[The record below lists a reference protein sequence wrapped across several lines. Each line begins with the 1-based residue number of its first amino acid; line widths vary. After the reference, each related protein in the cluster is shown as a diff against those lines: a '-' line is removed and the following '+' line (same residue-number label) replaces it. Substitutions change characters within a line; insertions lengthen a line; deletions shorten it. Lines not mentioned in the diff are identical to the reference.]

1 MELKEMTIEQLEERK
16 TELVAEIDGCEEMEK
31 LEELRLNIEAIKA
44 EMETRAQ
51 IEAEKAEIRSAVA
64 NNEVPVV
71 EVQTFPEERSEVK
84 NMEEVRN
91 SREYVEAYANYIKTG
106 NEEEVR
112 SLLTTNATGGTVA
125 IPDMVY
131 DIVKTAWSKEGII
144 ARVKKAYIKG
154 NLKVGFE
161 ISATGAV
168 IHTEGG
174 SAVTEET
181 LVLGTV
187 TLVPQS
193 IKKWIS
199 ISDEAMDLRGEAFLQ
214 YIYDELAY
222 QIAKKAAD
230 EVVAAIEACGTQ
242 STATSVGVPVV
253 TATAISIDLVAQA
266 LGNLSDEANNPVVM
280 MNKATWS
287 AFKAVQ
293 YANGYSVD
301 PFEGLDVVFN
311 NTIKSFAAAS
321 SGDTFAIVGD
331 LGQGALINL
340 PNGEGIEFKFDDKT
354 DMTKDLVR
362 VLGREY
368 MGIGIVGP
376 NSFVKIQ
383 K

>member
-1 MELKEMTIEQLEERK
+1 MELKDMTIEQLEERK
-16 TELVAEIDGCEEMEK
+16 KAIASEVETDGADLDALDSEVKSINAELEARKAAEAKKVEIRQAVAQGAGTVVEAAPVEEKREMKDVAEI
-31 LEELRLNIEAIKA
+31 
-44 EMETRAQ
+44 
-51 IEAEKAEIRSAVA
+51 
-64 NNEVPVV
+64 
-71 EVQTFPEERSEVK
+71 
-84 NMEEVRN
+84 RN
-91 SREYVEAYANYIKTG
+91 SKEYINAYADYIRTG
-106 NEEEVR
+106 KDAECR
-112 SLLTTNATGGTVA
+112 ALLTTNATNGTVA

-131 DIVKTAWSKEGII
+131 DIVKTAWAKEGII
-144 ARVKKAYIKG
+144 SRVKKAYIKG

-161 ISATGAV
+161 ISSTGAA

-174 SAVTEET
+174 AAVTEET

-187 TLVPQS
+187 TLVPES

-199 ISDEAMDLRGEAFLQ
+199 LSDEVMDLRGEAFLQ

-230 EVVAAIEACGTQ
+230 EVVSKIVTSGTQ
-242 STATSVGVPVV
+242 STSTAVGVPVI
-253 TATAISIDLVAQA
+253 TATAISLDLVAQA
-266 LGNLSDEANNPVVM
+266 LGQLSDEANNPTII

-293 YANGYSVD
+293 YANHYGVD

-321 SGDTFAIVGD
+321 TGDTFVIVGD

-376 NSFVKIQ
+376 DSFVKIV

>member
-16 TELVAEIDGCEEMEK
+16 AELVAEIDGCEEMEK
-31 LEELRLNIEAIKA
+31 LEELRSNIEAIKA

-71 EVQTFPEERSEVK
+71 EVQTFPEERAEVK

-106 NEEEVR
+106 SDEEVR
-112 SLLTTNATGGTVA
+112 SLLTTNGTNGTVA

-131 DIVKTAWSKEGII
+131 DIVKTAWNKEGII

-168 IHTEGG
+168 VHTEGG
-174 SAVTEET
+174 DAVTEET

-187 TLVPQS
+187 TLVPKS

-222 QIAKKAAD
+222 QIAKKAAN

-242 STATSVGVPVV
+242 STSTSVGVPVV
-253 TATAISIDLVAQA
+253 EATAISIDLVAQA

-293 YANGYSVD
+293 YANNYAVD

>member
-16 TELVAEIDGCEEMEK
+16 AELVAEIDGCEEMDK
-31 LEELRLNIEAIKA
+31 LEELRTNIEAIKA
-44 EMETRAQ
+44 EMESRAQ

-112 SLLTTNATGGTVA
+112 SLLTTNATNGTVA

-174 SAVTEET
+174 DAVTEET

-187 TLVPQS
+187 TLVPKS

-242 STATSVGVPVV
+242 STSTSVGVPVV
-253 TATAISIDLVAQA
+253 EATAISIDLVAQA
-266 LGNLSDEANNPVVM
+266 LGQLSDEANNPVIM

>member
-1 MELKEMTIEQLEERK
+1 MELKDMTIEQLEERK
-16 TELVAEIDGCEEMEK
+16 QAIASEVETDGADLDALDSEVKSINAELEARKAAEAKKVEIRQAVAQGAGTVVEAAPVEEKREMKDVAEI
-31 LEELRLNIEAIKA
+31 
-44 EMETRAQ
+44 
-51 IEAEKAEIRSAVA
+51 
-64 NNEVPVV
+64 
-71 EVQTFPEERSEVK
+71 
-84 NMEEVRN
+84 RN
-91 SREYVEAYANYIKTG
+91 SKEYINAYADYIRTG
-106 NEEEVR
+106 KDAECR
-112 SLLTTNATGGTVA
+112 ALLTTNATNGTVA

-131 DIVKTAWSKEGII
+131 DIVKTAWAKEGII
-144 ARVKKAYIKG
+144 SRVKKAYIKG

-161 ISATGAV
+161 ISSTGAA

-174 SAVTEET
+174 AAITEET

-187 TLVPQS
+187 TLVPES

-199 ISDEAMDLRGEAFLQ
+199 LSDEVMDLRGEAFLQ

-230 EVVAAIEACGTQ
+230 EVVSKIVTSGTQ
-242 STATSVGVPVV
+242 STSTAVGVPVI

-266 LGNLSDEANNPVVM
+266 LGQLSDEANNPTIM

-293 YANGYSVD
+293 YANNYGVD

-311 NTIKSFAAAS
+311 NTIKSFAAATT
-321 SGDTFAIVGD
+321 GDTFVIVGD

-368 MGIGIVGP
+368 MGIGIIGP
-376 NSFVKIQ
+376 DSFVKIV

>member
-31 LEELRLNIEAIKA
+31 LEELRSNIEAIKA
-44 EMETRAQ
+44 EMENRAQ

-106 NEEEVR
+106 SDEEVR
-112 SLLTTNATGGTVA
+112 SLLTTNATNGTVA

-174 SAVTEET
+174 DAVTEET

-187 TLVPQS
+187 TLVPKS

-242 STATSVGVPVV
+242 STSTSVGVPVV

-293 YANGYSVD
+293 YANGYAVD

>member
-31 LEELRLNIEAIKA
+31 LEELRSNIEAIKA
-44 EMETRAQ
+44 EMESRAQ

-106 NEEEVR
+106 SDEEVR
-112 SLLTTNATGGTVA
+112 SLLTTNATNGTVA

-174 SAVTEET
+174 DAVSEET

-187 TLVPQS
+187 TLVPKS

-242 STATSVGVPVV
+242 STSTSVGVPVV
-253 TATAISIDLVAQA
+253 EATAISIDLVAQA
-266 LGNLSDEANNPVVM
+266 LGQLSDEANNPVIM

-293 YANGYSVD
+293 YANNYAVD

>member
-1 MELKEMTIEQLEERK
+1 MELKDMTIEQLEERK
-16 TELVAEIDGCEEMEK
+16 QAIASEVETDGADLDALDSEVKSINAELEARKAAEAKKVEIRQAVAQGAGTVVETAPVEEKREMKDVAEI
-31 LEELRLNIEAIKA
+31 
-44 EMETRAQ
+44 
-51 IEAEKAEIRSAVA
+51 
-64 NNEVPVV
+64 
-71 EVQTFPEERSEVK
+71 
-84 NMEEVRN
+84 RN
-91 SREYVEAYANYIKTG
+91 SKEYINAYADYIRTG
-106 NEEEVR
+106 KDAECR
-112 SLLTTNATGGTVA
+112 ALLTTNATNGTVA

-131 DIVKTAWSKEGII
+131 DIVKTAWAKEGII
-144 ARVKKAYIKG
+144 SRVKKAYIKG

-161 ISATGAV
+161 ISSTGAA

-174 SAVTEET
+174 AAVTEET

-187 TLVPQS
+187 TLVPES

-199 ISDEAMDLRGEAFLQ
+199 LSDEVMDLRGEAFLQ

-230 EVVAAIEACGTQ
+230 EVVSKIVTSGTQ
-242 STATSVGVPVV
+242 STSTAVGVPVI

-266 LGNLSDEANNPVVM
+266 LGQLSDEANNPTIM

-293 YANGYSVD
+293 YANNYGVD

-321 SGDTFAIVGD
+321 TGDTFVIVGD

-376 NSFVKIQ
+376 ESFVKIV

>member
-1 MELKEMTIEQLEERK
+1 MTIEQLEERK
-16 TELVAEIDGCEEMEK
+16 TELVGEIDGCEEMDK
-31 LEELRLNIEAIKA
+31 LEELRTNIEAIKA
-44 EMETRAQ
+44 EMESRAQ

-112 SLLTTNATGGTVA
+112 SLLTTNATNGTVA

-174 SAVTEET
+174 DAVTEET

-187 TLVPQS
+187 TLVPKS

-242 STATSVGVPVV
+242 STSTSVGVPVV
-253 TATAISIDLVAQA
+253 EATAISIDLVAQA
-266 LGNLSDEANNPVVM
+266 LGQLSDEANNPVIM

>member
-1 MELKEMTIEQLEERK
+1 MELKDMTIEQLEERK
-16 TELVAEIDGCEEMEK
+16 KAISSEVEAEGADLDALDSEVKSINAELEARKAAEAKKVEIRQAVAKGAGVIIETAPVEERKEMKDVAEI
-31 LEELRLNIEAIKA
+31 
-44 EMETRAQ
+44 
-51 IEAEKAEIRSAVA
+51 
-64 NNEVPVV
+64 
-71 EVQTFPEERSEVK
+71 
-84 NMEEVRN
+84 RN
-91 SREYVEAYANYIKTG
+91 SKEYINAYADYIRTG
-106 NEEEVR
+106 KDAECR
-112 SLLTTNATGGTVA
+112 ALLTTNATGGTVA

-131 DIVKTAWSKEGII
+131 DIVKTAWEKEGII

-161 ISATGAV
+161 ISSTGAA

-174 SAVTEET
+174 AAVTEET

-187 TLVPQS
+187 TLVPES

-199 ISDEAMDLRGEAFLQ
+199 ISDEVMDLRGEAFLQ

-230 EVVAAIEACGTQ
+230 EVVSKIVTSGTQ
-242 STATSVGVPVV
+242 STTTAVGVPVI
-253 TATAISIDLVAQA
+253 TSTTISVDLVAQA
-266 LGNLSDEANNPVVM
+266 LGKLSDEANNPTIM

-293 YANGYSVD
+293 YANNYGVD

-321 SGDTFAIVGD
+321 TGDTFVIVGD

-354 DMTKDLVR
+354 DMTKDLVK

-376 NSFVKIQ
+376 DSFVKIV

>member
-1 MELKEMTIEQLEERK
+1 MELKDMTIEQLEERK
-16 TELVAEIDGCEEMEK
+16 KAISSEVEAEGADLDALDSEVKSINAELETRKEAEAKKVEIRQAVAKGAGVTIETAPVEERKEMKDVAEI
-31 LEELRLNIEAIKA
+31 
-44 EMETRAQ
+44 
-51 IEAEKAEIRSAVA
+51 
-64 NNEVPVV
+64 
-71 EVQTFPEERSEVK
+71 
-84 NMEEVRN
+84 RN
-91 SREYVEAYANYIKTG
+91 SKEYINAYADYIRTG
-106 NEEEVR
+106 KDAECR
-112 SLLTTNATGGTVA
+112 ALLTTNATNGTVA

-131 DIVKTAWSKEGII
+131 DIVKTAWEKEGII

-161 ISATGAV
+161 ISSTGAA

-174 SAVTEET
+174 AAVTEET

-187 TLVPQS
+187 TLVPES

-199 ISDEAMDLRGEAFLQ
+199 ISDEVMDLRGEAFLQ

-230 EVVAAIEACGTQ
+230 EVVSKIVTSGTQ
-242 STATSVGVPVV
+242 STTTAVGVPVI
-253 TATAISIDLVAQA
+253 TSTTISVDLVAQA
-266 LGNLSDEANNPVVM
+266 LGKLSDEANNPTIM

-293 YANGYSVD
+293 YANNYGVD

-311 NTIKSFAAAS
+311 NTIKSFAAATT
-321 SGDTFAIVGD
+321 GDTFVIVGD

-376 NSFVKIQ
+376 DSFVKIV

>member
-31 LEELRLNIEAIKA
+31 LEELRSNIEAIKA

-64 NNEVPVV
+64 NNEVPVI
-71 EVQTFPEERSEVK
+71 EVQTFPEERAEVK

-106 NEEEVR
+106 SDEEVR
-112 SLLTTNATGGTVA
+112 SLLTTNGTNGTVA

-131 DIVKTAWSKEGII
+131 DIVKTAWNKEGII

-168 IHTEGG
+168 VHTEGG
-174 SAVTEET
+174 DAVTEET

-187 TLVPQS
+187 TLVPKS

-293 YANGYSVD
+293 YANGYAVD

>member
-31 LEELRLNIEAIKA
+31 LEELRSNIEAIKA
-44 EMETRAQ
+44 EMESRAQ

-71 EVQTFPEERSEVK
+71 EVQTFTEERAEVK

-112 SLLTTNATGGTVA
+112 SLLTTNATNGTVA

-174 SAVTEET
+174 DAVTEET
-181 LVLGTV
+181 LILGTV
-187 TLVPQS
+187 TLVPKS

-242 STATSVGVPVV
+242 STSTSVGVPVV
-253 TATAISIDLVAQA
+253 EATAISVDLVAQA
-266 LGNLSDEANNPVVM
+266 LGQLSDEANNPVVM

-368 MGIGIVGP
+368 IGIGIVGP

>member
-1 MELKEMTIEQLEERK
+1 MELKDMTIEQLEERK
-16 TELVAEIDGCEEMEK
+16 KAIASEVETEGADLDALDSEVKSINAELEARKAAEAKKVEIRQAVAQGAGTVVEAAPVEEKREMKDVAEI
-31 LEELRLNIEAIKA
+31 
-44 EMETRAQ
+44 
-51 IEAEKAEIRSAVA
+51 
-64 NNEVPVV
+64 
-71 EVQTFPEERSEVK
+71 
-84 NMEEVRN
+84 RN
-91 SREYVEAYANYIKTG
+91 SKEYINAYADYIRTG
-106 NEEEVR
+106 KDAECR
-112 SLLTTNATGGTVA
+112 ALLTTNATSGTVA

-131 DIVKTAWSKEGII
+131 DIVKTAWAKEGII
-144 ARVKKAYIKG
+144 SRVKKAYIKG

-161 ISATGAV
+161 ISSTGAA

-174 SAVTEET
+174 AAVTEET

-187 TLVPQS
+187 TLVPES

-199 ISDEAMDLRGEAFLQ
+199 LSDEVMDLRGEAFLQ

-230 EVVAAIEACGTQ
+230 EVVSKIVTSGTQ
-242 STATSVGVPVV
+242 STSTAVGVPVI

-266 LGNLSDEANNPVVM
+266 LGQLSDEANNPTIM

-293 YANGYSVD
+293 YANHYGVD

-321 SGDTFAIVGD
+321 TGDTFVIVGD

-376 NSFVKIQ
+376 DSFVKIV

>member
-1 MELKEMTIEQLEERK
+1 MELKDMTIEQLEERK
-16 TELVAEIDGCEEMEK
+16 QAIASEVETDGADLDALDSEVKSINAELEARKAAEAKKVEIRQAVAQGAGTVVEAAPVEEKREMKDVAEI
-31 LEELRLNIEAIKA
+31 
-44 EMETRAQ
+44 
-51 IEAEKAEIRSAVA
+51 
-64 NNEVPVV
+64 
-71 EVQTFPEERSEVK
+71 
-84 NMEEVRN
+84 RN
-91 SREYVEAYANYIKTG
+91 SKEYINAYADYIRTG
-106 NEEEVR
+106 KDAECR
-112 SLLTTNATGGTVA
+112 ALLTTNATNGTVA

-131 DIVKTAWSKEGII
+131 DIVKTAWAKEGII
-144 ARVKKAYIKG
+144 SRVKKAYIKG

-161 ISATGAV
+161 ISSTGAA

-174 SAVTEET
+174 AAVTEET

-187 TLVPQS
+187 TLVPES

-199 ISDEAMDLRGEAFLQ
+199 LSDEVMDLRGEAFLQ

-230 EVVAAIEACGTQ
+230 EVVSKIVTSGTQ
-242 STATSVGVPVV
+242 STSTAVGVPVI

-266 LGNLSDEANNPVVM
+266 LGQLSDEANNPTIM

-293 YANGYSVD
+293 YANNYGVD

-321 SGDTFAIVGD
+321 TGDTFVIVGD

-376 NSFVKIQ
+376 DSFVKIV

>member
-1 MELKEMTIEQLEERK
+1 MELKDMTIEQLEERK
-16 TELVAEIDGCEEMEK
+16 KAIVSELEAEGADLDALDSEVKSINAELEARKAAEAKKVEIRQAVAQGAGTVVETAPVEEKREMKDVAEI
-31 LEELRLNIEAIKA
+31 
-44 EMETRAQ
+44 
-51 IEAEKAEIRSAVA
+51 
-64 NNEVPVV
+64 
-71 EVQTFPEERSEVK
+71 
-84 NMEEVRN
+84 RN
-91 SREYVEAYANYIKTG
+91 SKEYIDAYADYIRTG
-106 NEEEVR
+106 KDAECR
-112 SLLTTNATGGTVA
+112 ALLTTNATNGTVA

-131 DIVKTAWSKEGII
+131 DIVKTAWAKEGII
-144 ARVKKAYIKG
+144 SRVKKAYIKG

-161 ISATGAV
+161 ISSTGAA

-174 SAVTEET
+174 AAVTEET

-187 TLVPQS
+187 TLVPES

-199 ISDEAMDLRGEAFLQ
+199 LSDEVMDLRGEAFLQ

-230 EVVAAIEACGTQ
+230 EVVSKIVTSGTQ
-242 STATSVGVPVV
+242 STSTAVGVPVI

-266 LGNLSDEANNPVVM
+266 LGQLSDEANNPTIM

-293 YANGYSVD
+293 YANNYGVD

-321 SGDTFAIVGD
+321 TGDTFVIVGD

-376 NSFVKIQ
+376 ESFVKIV

>member
-1 MELKEMTIEQLEERK
+1 MELKDMTIEQLEERK
-16 TELVAEIDGCEEMEK
+16 QAIASEVETDGADLDALDSEVKSINAELEARKAAEAKKVEIRQAVAQGAGTVVEAAPVEEKREMKDVAEI
-31 LEELRLNIEAIKA
+31 
-44 EMETRAQ
+44 
-51 IEAEKAEIRSAVA
+51 
-64 NNEVPVV
+64 
-71 EVQTFPEERSEVK
+71 
-84 NMEEVRN
+84 RN
-91 SREYVEAYANYIKTG
+91 SKEYINAYADYIRTG
-106 NEEEVR
+106 KDTECR
-112 SLLTTNATGGTVA
+112 ALLTTNATNGTVA

-131 DIVKTAWSKEGII
+131 DIVKTAWAKEGII
-144 ARVKKAYIKG
+144 SRVKKAYIKG

-161 ISATGAV
+161 ISATGAA

-187 TLVPQS
+187 TLVPES

-199 ISDEAMDLRGEAFLQ
+199 LSDEVMDLRGEAFLQ

-230 EVVAAIEACGTQ
+230 EVVSKIVTSGTQ
-242 STATSVGVPVV
+242 STSTAVGVPVI

-266 LGNLSDEANNPVVM
+266 LGQLSDEANNPTIM

-293 YANGYSVD
+293 YANNYGVD
-301 PFEGLDVVFN
+301 PFEGLDIVFN

-321 SGDTFAIVGD
+321 TGDTFVIVGD

-376 NSFVKIQ
+376 DSFVKIV

>member
-31 LEELRLNIEAIKA
+31 LEELRSNIEAIKA
-44 EMETRAQ
+44 EMESRAQ

-71 EVQTFPEERSEVK
+71 EVQTFKEERSEVK
-84 NMEEVRN
+84 DMVEVRN
-91 SREYVEAYANYIKTG
+91 SKEYVEAYANYIKTG

-161 ISATGAV
+161 ISSTGAV

-174 SAVTEET
+174 AAVTEET

-242 STATSVGVPVV
+242 STSTSVGVPVV

-293 YANGYSVD
+293 YANGYNVD

-311 NTIKSFAAAS
+311 NTIKAFSAAS

-368 MGIGIVGP
+368 IGIGIVGP

>member
-31 LEELRLNIEAIKA
+31 LEELRSNIEAIKA

-71 EVQTFPEERSEVK
+71 EVQTFPEERAEVK

-106 NEEEVR
+106 SDEEVR
-112 SLLTTNATGGTVA
+112 ALLTTNGTNGTVA

-131 DIVKTAWSKEGII
+131 DIVKTAWNKEGII

-168 IHTEGG
+168 VHTEGG
-174 SAVTEET
+174 DAVTEET

-187 TLVPQS
+187 TLVPKS

-242 STATSVGVPVV
+242 STSTSVGVPVV
-253 TATAISIDLVAQA
+253 EATAISIDLVAQA
-266 LGNLSDEANNPVVM
+266 LGQLSDEANNPVVM

-293 YANGYSVD
+293 YANGYAVD

>member
-1 MELKEMTIEQLEERK
+1 MKD
-16 TELVAEIDGCEEMEK
+16 VAEI
-31 LEELRLNIEAIKA
+31 
-44 EMETRAQ
+44 
-51 IEAEKAEIRSAVA
+51 
-64 NNEVPVV
+64 
-71 EVQTFPEERSEVK
+71 
-84 NMEEVRN
+84 RN
-91 SREYVEAYANYIKTG
+91 SKEYINAYADYIRTG
-106 NEEEVR
+106 KDAECR
-112 SLLTTNATGGTVA
+112 ALLTTNATNGTVA

-131 DIVKTAWSKEGII
+131 DIVKTAWAKEGII
-144 ARVKKAYIKG
+144 SRVKKAYIKG

-161 ISATGAV
+161 ISSTGAA

-174 SAVTEET
+174 AAVTEET

-187 TLVPQS
+187 TLVPES

-199 ISDEAMDLRGEAFLQ
+199 LSDEVMDLRGEAFLQ

-230 EVVAAIEACGTQ
+230 EVVSKIVTSGTQ
-242 STATSVGVPVV
+242 STSTAVGVPVI

-266 LGNLSDEANNPVVM
+266 LGQLSDEANNPTIM

-293 YANGYSVD
+293 YANNYGVD

-321 SGDTFAIVGD
+321 TGDTFVIVGD

-376 NSFVKIQ
+376 DSFVKIV

>member
-16 TELVAEIDGCEEMEK
+16 TELVAEIDGCEEMDK
-31 LEELRLNIEAIKA
+31 LEELRTNIEAIKA
-44 EMETRAQ
+44 EMESRAQ

-112 SLLTTNATGGTVA
+112 SLLTTNATNGTVA

-174 SAVTEET
+174 DAVTEET

-187 TLVPQS
+187 TLVPKS

-242 STATSVGVPVV
+242 STSTSVGVPVV
-253 TATAISIDLVAQA
+253 EATAISIDLVAQA
-266 LGNLSDEANNPVVM
+266 LGNLSDEANNPVIM

>member
-16 TELVAEIDGCEEMEK
+16 AELVAEIDGCEEMEK
-31 LEELRLNIEAIKA
+31 LEELRSNIEAIKA
-44 EMETRAQ
+44 EMESRAQ

-106 NEEEVR
+106 SDEEVR
-112 SLLTTNATGGTVA
+112 SLLTTNATNGTVA

-174 SAVTEET
+174 DAVSEET

-187 TLVPQS
+187 TLVPKS

-242 STATSVGVPVV
+242 STSTSVGVPVV
-253 TATAISIDLVAQA
+253 EATAISIDLVAQA
-266 LGNLSDEANNPVVM
+266 LGQLSDEANNPVIM

>member
-1 MELKEMTIEQLEERK
+1 MEQNYKDMTIEQLEERK
-16 TELVAEIDGCEEMEK
+16 QAIASEVETDGADLDALDSEVKSINAELEARKAAEAKKVEIRQAVAQGAGTVVEAAPVEEKREMKDVAEI
-31 LEELRLNIEAIKA
+31 
-44 EMETRAQ
+44 
-51 IEAEKAEIRSAVA
+51 
-64 NNEVPVV
+64 
-71 EVQTFPEERSEVK
+71 
-84 NMEEVRN
+84 RN
-91 SREYVEAYANYIKTG
+91 SKEYINAYADYIRTG
-106 NEEEVR
+106 KDAECR
-112 SLLTTNATGGTVA
+112 ALLTTNATNGTVA

-131 DIVKTAWSKEGII
+131 DIVKTAWAKEGII
-144 ARVKKAYIKG
+144 SRVKKAYIKG

-161 ISATGAV
+161 ISSTGAA

-174 SAVTEET
+174 AAVTEET

-187 TLVPQS
+187 TLVPES

-199 ISDEAMDLRGEAFLQ
+199 LSDEVMDLRGEAFLQ

-230 EVVAAIEACGTQ
+230 EVVSKIVTSGTQ
-242 STATSVGVPVV
+242 STSTAVGVPVI

-266 LGNLSDEANNPVVM
+266 LGQLSDEANNPTIM

-293 YANGYSVD
+293 YANNYGVD

-321 SGDTFAIVGD
+321 TGDTFVIVGD

-368 MGIGIVGP
+368 MGIGIIGP
-376 NSFVKIQ
+376 DSFVKIV

>member
-31 LEELRLNIEAIKA
+31 LEELRSNIEAIKA

-106 NEEEVR
+106 SDEEVR
-112 SLLTTNATGGTVA
+112 SLLTTNATNGTVA

-174 SAVTEET
+174 DAVTEET

-187 TLVPQS
+187 TLVPKS

-242 STATSVGVPVV
+242 STSTSVGVPVV
-253 TATAISIDLVAQA
+253 
-266 LGNLSDEANNPVVM
+266 G
-280 MNKATWS
+280 TW
-287 AFKAVQ
+287 
-293 YANGYSVD
+293 
-301 PFEGLDVVFN
+301 
-311 NTIKSFAAAS
+311 KSF
-321 SGDTFAIVGD
+321 
-331 LGQGALINL
+331 
-340 PNGEGIEFKFDDKT
+340 
-354 DMTKDLVR
+354 
-362 VLGREY
+362 
-368 MGIGIVGP
+368 
-376 NSFVKIQ
+376 
-383 K
+383 

>member
-1 MELKEMTIEQLEERK
+1 MELKDMNIEQLEERK
-16 TELVAEIDGCEEMEK
+16 NAIVAELDNEGADLDALEAEMRSINEELESRKQAEAKKVEIRKAVAEGAGTVVEAAPVEEKREMKDVAEI
-31 LEELRLNIEAIKA
+31 
-44 EMETRAQ
+44 
-51 IEAEKAEIRSAVA
+51 
-64 NNEVPVV
+64 
-71 EVQTFPEERSEVK
+71 
-84 NMEEVRN
+84 RN
-91 SREYVEAYANYIKTG
+91 SKEYINAYADYIRTG
-106 NEEEVR
+106 KDTECR
-112 SLLTTNATGGTVA
+112 ALLTTNATNGTVA

-131 DIVKTAWSKEGII
+131 DIVKTAWAKEGII
-144 ARVKKAYIKG
+144 SRVKKAYIKG

-161 ISATGAV
+161 ISATGAA

-187 TLVPQS
+187 TLVPES

-199 ISDEAMDLRGEAFLQ
+199 LSDEVMDLRGEAFLQ

-230 EVVAAIEACGTQ
+230 EVVSKIVTSGTQ
-242 STATSVGVPVV
+242 STSTAVGVPVI

-266 LGNLSDEANNPVVM
+266 LGQLSDEANNPTIM

-293 YANGYSVD
+293 YANNYGVD

-321 SGDTFAIVGD
+321 TGDTFVIVGD

-376 NSFVKIQ
+376 DSFVKIV

>member
-1 MELKEMTIEQLEERK
+1 MELKDMTIEQLEERK
-16 TELVAEIDGCEEMEK
+16 KAIASEVETEGADLDALDSEVKSINAELEARKAAEAKKVEIRQAVAQGAGTVVETAPVEEKREMKDVAEI
-31 LEELRLNIEAIKA
+31 
-44 EMETRAQ
+44 
-51 IEAEKAEIRSAVA
+51 
-64 NNEVPVV
+64 
-71 EVQTFPEERSEVK
+71 
-84 NMEEVRN
+84 RN
-91 SREYVEAYANYIKTG
+91 SKEYINAYADYIRTG
-106 NEEEVR
+106 KDAECR
-112 SLLTTNATGGTVA
+112 ALLTTNATNGTVA

-131 DIVKTAWSKEGII
+131 DIVKTAWAKEGII
-144 ARVKKAYIKG
+144 SRVKKAYIKG

-161 ISATGAV
+161 ISATGAA

-174 SAVTEET
+174 AAVTEET
-181 LVLGTV
+181 LVLGIV
-187 TLVPQS
+187 TLVPES

-199 ISDEAMDLRGEAFLQ
+199 LSDEVMDLRGEAFLR
-214 YIYDELAY
+214 YIFDELAY

-230 EVVAAIEACGTQ
+230 EVVSKIVTSGTQ
-242 STATSVGVPVV
+242 STSTAVGVPVI
-253 TATAISIDLVAQA
+253 TATAISIDLIAQA
-266 LGNLSDEANNPVVM
+266 LGQLSDEANNPTIM

-293 YANGYSVD
+293 YANHYGVD
-301 PFEGLDVVFN
+301 PFEGLDVEFN

-321 SGDTFAIVGD
+321 TGDTFVIVGD

-376 NSFVKIQ
+376 DSFVKIV

>member
-1 MELKEMTIEQLEERK
+1 MEQNYKDMTIEQLEERK
-16 TELVAEIDGCEEMEK
+16 QAIASEVETDGADLDALDSEVKSINAELEARKAAEAKKVEIRQAVAQGAGTVVETAPVEEKREMKDVAEI
-31 LEELRLNIEAIKA
+31 
-44 EMETRAQ
+44 
-51 IEAEKAEIRSAVA
+51 
-64 NNEVPVV
+64 
-71 EVQTFPEERSEVK
+71 
-84 NMEEVRN
+84 RN
-91 SREYVEAYANYIKTG
+91 SKEYINAYADYIRTG
-106 NEEEVR
+106 KDAECR
-112 SLLTTNATGGTVA
+112 ALLTTNATNGTVA

-131 DIVKTAWSKEGII
+131 DIVKTAWAKEGII
-144 ARVKKAYIKG
+144 SRVKKAYIKG

-161 ISATGAV
+161 ISATGAA

-174 SAVTEET
+174 AAVTEET

-187 TLVPQS
+187 TLVPES

-199 ISDEAMDLRGEAFLQ
+199 LSDEVMDLRGEAFLQ

-230 EVVAAIEACGTQ
+230 EVVSKIVTSGTQ
-242 STATSVGVPVV
+242 STSTAVGVPVI

-266 LGNLSDEANNPVVM
+266 LGQLSDEANNPTIM

-293 YANGYSVD
+293 YANHYGVD

-321 SGDTFAIVGD
+321 TGDTFVIVGD

-376 NSFVKIQ
+376 DSFVKIV

>member
-1 MELKEMTIEQLEERK
+1 MELKDMTIEQLEERK
-16 TELVAEIDGCEEMEK
+16 KAISSEVETEGADLDALDSEVKSINAELEARKAAEAKKVEIRQAVAQGAGTVVETAPVEEKREMKDVAEI
-31 LEELRLNIEAIKA
+31 
-44 EMETRAQ
+44 
-51 IEAEKAEIRSAVA
+51 
-64 NNEVPVV
+64 
-71 EVQTFPEERSEVK
+71 
-84 NMEEVRN
+84 RN
-91 SREYVEAYANYIKTG
+91 SKEYINAYADYIRTG
-106 NEEEVR
+106 KDAECR
-112 SLLTTNATGGTVA
+112 ALLTTNATNGTVA

-131 DIVKTAWSKEGII
+131 DIVKTAWAKEGII
-144 ARVKKAYIKG
+144 SRVKKAYIKG

-161 ISATGAV
+161 ISATGAA

-174 SAVTEET
+174 AAVTEET

-187 TLVPQS
+187 TLVPES

-199 ISDEAMDLRGEAFLQ
+199 LSDEVMDLRGEAFLQ

-230 EVVAAIEACGTQ
+230 EVVSKIVTSGTQ
-242 STATSVGVPVV
+242 STSTAVGVPVI

-266 LGNLSDEANNPVVM
+266 LGQLSDEANNPTIM

-293 YANGYSVD
+293 YANHYGVD

-321 SGDTFAIVGD
+321 TGDTFVIVGD

-376 NSFVKIQ
+376 DSFVKIV

>member
-31 LEELRLNIEAIKA
+31 LEELRSNIEAIKA
-44 EMETRAQ
+44 EMENRAQ

-71 EVQTFPEERSEVK
+71 EVQTFPEERAEVK

>member
-1 MELKEMTIEQLEERK
+1 MELKDMTIEQLEERK
-16 TELVAEIDGCEEMEK
+16 KAIASELETEGADLDALDSEVKSINAELEARRAAEAKKVEIRQAVAQGAGTVVETAPVEEKREMKDVAEI
-31 LEELRLNIEAIKA
+31 
-44 EMETRAQ
+44 
-51 IEAEKAEIRSAVA
+51 
-64 NNEVPVV
+64 
-71 EVQTFPEERSEVK
+71 
-84 NMEEVRN
+84 RN
-91 SREYVEAYANYIKTG
+91 SKEYINAYADYIRTG
-106 NEEEVR
+106 KDAECR
-112 SLLTTNATGGTVA
+112 ALLTTNATNGTVA

-131 DIVKTAWSKEGII
+131 DIVKTAWAKEGII
-144 ARVKKAYIKG
+144 SRVKKAYIKG

-161 ISATGAV
+161 ISSTGAA
-168 IHTEGG
+168 IHTEG
-174 SAVTEET
+174 SAAVTEET

-187 TLVPQS
+187 TLVPES

-199 ISDEAMDLRGEAFLQ
+199 LSDEVMDLRGEAFLQ

-230 EVVAAIEACGTQ
+230 EVVSKIVTSGTQ
-242 STATSVGVPVV
+242 STSTAVGVPVI

-266 LGNLSDEANNPVVM
+266 LGQLSDEANNPTIM

-293 YANGYSVD
+293 YANHYGVD

-321 SGDTFAIVGD
+321 TGDTFVIVGD

-376 NSFVKIQ
+376 DSFVKIV

>member
-1 MELKEMTIEQLEERK
+1 MEIKDMTIEQLEERK
-16 TELVAEIDGCEEMEK
+16 KAIASEVETEGADLDALDSEVKSINAELEARKAAEAKKVEIRQAVAQGAGTVVEAAPVEEKREMKDVAEI
-31 LEELRLNIEAIKA
+31 
-44 EMETRAQ
+44 
-51 IEAEKAEIRSAVA
+51 
-64 NNEVPVV
+64 
-71 EVQTFPEERSEVK
+71 
-84 NMEEVRN
+84 RN
-91 SREYVEAYANYIKTG
+91 SKEYINAYADYIRTG
-106 NEEEVR
+106 KDAECR
-112 SLLTTNATGGTVA
+112 ALLTTNATNGTVA

-131 DIVKTAWSKEGII
+131 DIVKTAWAKEGII
-144 ARVKKAYIKG
+144 SRVKKAYIKG

-161 ISATGAV
+161 ISSTGAA

-174 SAVTEET
+174 AAVTEET

-187 TLVPQS
+187 TLVPES

-199 ISDEAMDLRGEAFLQ
+199 LSDEVMDLRGEAFLQ

-230 EVVAAIEACGTQ
+230 EVVSKIVTSGTQ
-242 STATSVGVPVV
+242 STSTAVGVPVI
-253 TATAISIDLVAQA
+253 TATAISLDLVAQA
-266 LGNLSDEANNPVVM
+266 LGQLSDEANNPTII

-293 YANGYSVD
+293 YANHYGVD

-321 SGDTFAIVGD
+321 TGDTFVIVGD

-376 NSFVKIQ
+376 DSFVKIV

>member
-1 MELKEMTIEQLEERK
+1 MELKDMTIEQLEERK
-16 TELVAEIDGCEEMEK
+16 KAISSEVEAEGADLDALDSEVKSINAELETRKEAEAKKVEIRQAVAKGAGVTIETAPVEERKEMKDVAEI
-31 LEELRLNIEAIKA
+31 
-44 EMETRAQ
+44 
-51 IEAEKAEIRSAVA
+51 
-64 NNEVPVV
+64 
-71 EVQTFPEERSEVK
+71 
-84 NMEEVRN
+84 RN
-91 SREYVEAYANYIKTG
+91 SKEYINAYADYIRTG
-106 NEEEVR
+106 KDAECR
-112 SLLTTNATGGTVA
+112 ALLTTNATGGTVA

-131 DIVKTAWSKEGII
+131 DIVKTAWEKEGII

-161 ISATGAV
+161 ISSTGAA

-174 SAVTEET
+174 AAVTEET

-187 TLVPQS
+187 TLVPES

-199 ISDEAMDLRGEAFLQ
+199 ISDEVMDLRGEAFLQ

-230 EVVAAIEACGTQ
+230 EVVSKIVTSGTQ
-242 STATSVGVPVV
+242 STTTAVGVPVI
-253 TATAISIDLVAQA
+253 TSTTISVDLVAQA
-266 LGNLSDEANNPVVM
+266 LGKLSDEANNPTIM

-287 AFKAVQ
+287 AFKSVQ
-293 YANGYSVD
+293 YANNYGVD

-321 SGDTFAIVGD
+321 TGDTFVIVGD

-376 NSFVKIQ
+376 DSFVKIV

>member
-31 LEELRLNIEAIKA
+31 LEELRSNIEAIKA

-106 NEEEVR
+106 SDEEVR
-112 SLLTTNATGGTVA
+112 SLLTTNATNGTVA

-174 SAVTEET
+174 DAVTEET

-187 TLVPQS
+187 TLVPKS

-242 STATSVGVPVV
+242 STSTSVGVPVV
-253 TATAISIDLVAQA
+253 EATAISIDLVAQA
-266 LGNLSDEANNPVVM
+266 LGNLSDEANNPVIM

-293 YANGYSVD
+293 YANNYAVD

>member
-1 MELKEMTIEQLEERK
+1 MELKDMTIEQLEERK
-16 TELVAEIDGCEEMEK
+16 QAIALEVETDGADLDALDSEVKSINAELEARKAAEAKKVEIRQAVAQGAGTVVEAAPVEEKREMKDVAEI
-31 LEELRLNIEAIKA
+31 
-44 EMETRAQ
+44 
-51 IEAEKAEIRSAVA
+51 
-64 NNEVPVV
+64 
-71 EVQTFPEERSEVK
+71 
-84 NMEEVRN
+84 RN
-91 SREYVEAYANYIKTG
+91 SKEYINAYADYIRTG
-106 NEEEVR
+106 KDAECR
-112 SLLTTNATGGTVA
+112 ALLTTNATNGTVA

-131 DIVKTAWSKEGII
+131 DIVKTAWAKEGII
-144 ARVKKAYIKG
+144 SRVKKSYIKG

-161 ISATGAV
+161 ISSTGAV

-174 SAVTEET
+174 AAVTEET

-187 TLVPQS
+187 TLVPES

-199 ISDEAMDLRGEAFLQ
+199 LSDEVMDLRGEAFLQ

-230 EVVAAIEACGTQ
+230 EVVSKIVTSGTQ
-242 STATSVGVPVV
+242 STSTAVGVPVI

-266 LGNLSDEANNPVVM
+266 LGQLSDEANNPTIM

-293 YANGYSVD
+293 YANNYGVD

-321 SGDTFAIVGD
+321 TGDTFVIVGD

-376 NSFVKIQ
+376 DSFVKIV

>member
-1 MELKEMTIEQLEERK
+1 MEQNYKDMTIEQLEERK
-16 TELVAEIDGCEEMEK
+16 QAIASEVETDGADLDALDSEVKSINAELEARKAAEAKKVEIRQAVAQGAGTVVEAAPVEEKREMKDVAEI
-31 LEELRLNIEAIKA
+31 
-44 EMETRAQ
+44 
-51 IEAEKAEIRSAVA
+51 
-64 NNEVPVV
+64 
-71 EVQTFPEERSEVK
+71 
-84 NMEEVRN
+84 RN
-91 SREYVEAYANYIKTG
+91 SKEYINAYADYIRTG
-106 NEEEVR
+106 KDAECR
-112 SLLTTNATGGTVA
+112 ALLTTNATNGTVA
-125 IPDMVY
+125 IPAMVY
-131 DIVKTAWSKEGII
+131 DIVKTAWAKEGII
-144 ARVKKAYIKG
+144 SRVKKAYIKG

-161 ISATGAV
+161 ISSTGAA

-174 SAVTEET
+174 AAVTEET

-187 TLVPQS
+187 TLVPES

-199 ISDEAMDLRGEAFLQ
+199 LSDEVMDLRGEAFLQ

-230 EVVAAIEACGTQ
+230 EVVSKIVTSGTQ
-242 STATSVGVPVV
+242 STSTAVGVPVI

-266 LGNLSDEANNPVVM
+266 LGQLSDEANNPTIM

-293 YANGYSVD
+293 YANNYGVD

-321 SGDTFAIVGD
+321 TGDTFVIVGD

-376 NSFVKIQ
+376 DSFVKIV